1 MREVVSIS
9 LSTEFKKRLDRAAKQ
24 DGVSRSH
31 LIQDVLK
38 RSLDLREVEQMRREL
53 RPYAERLGVFSDE
66 DVVALLERR
75 RKKK

>member
-9 LSTEFKKRLDRAAKQ
+9 VPPDFKKRLDRAAKE

-31 LIQDVLK
+31 LIQDLLK
-38 RSLDLREVEQMRREL
+38 RHLDIREVERMRRDL

-66 DVVALLERR
+66 DVVALLAGK